1 MSTYTPSLSPRLLL
15 GTGSLFALVCVTP
28 VHAAGVNAGT
38 LIENTASA
46 TFKAGSQT
54 GTIRSNKVVIR
65 VDELLDVAVTS
76 LAASELVLQSET
88 GVLPFAVTNSG
99 NGPEAFVLTV
109 DAAMSGNQFSP
120 QIIGL
125 AIDSNDNGTY
135 EAGVD
140 QMLAGGAQTPVLASD
155 GAARIFVLAALPDG
169 ASDAQL
175 ARVQLVAAAATGS
188 GAPGTSFADKGE
200 GGGNAVVGLTTA
212 RNAAQAAMRSSLASV
227 SLIKSARVVDPFG
240 GTAPIPGAKVTY
252 QLVAEVS
259 GSGIAQ
265 GLAVTDV
272 IPAGTTY
279 TAGSLSLD
287 GAALTDGEDG
297 DAGKAGS
304 SGVSVALGDAAGGTR
319 FTVNFTVQIN

>member
-1 MSTYTPSLSPRLLL
+1 MSTYASSLSPRLLL
-15 GTGSLFALVCVTP
+15 GTSGLLALACATP
-28 VHAAGVNAGT
+28 VQAAGVNAGT

-46 TFKAGSQT
+46 TFKAGSQS
-54 GTIRSNKVVIR
+54 GTITSNKVVIR
-65 VDELLDVAVTS
+65 VDELLDVAVAS
-76 LAASELVLQSET
+76 LAASELVLRSET
-88 GVLPFAVTNSG
+88 GVLSFAVTNSG

-109 DAAMSGNQFSP
+109 DAATTGNQFSP

-135 EAGVD
+135 EPGVD
-140 QMLAGGAQTPVLASD
+140 QLLAAAAQTPVLAPD
-155 GAARIFVLAALPDG
+155 AAARIFVLAAIPDG

-175 ARVQLVAAAATGS
+175 ARVELVATALTGS
-188 GAPGTSFADKGE
+188 GTPGTSFAAKGE
-200 GGGNAVVGLTTA
+200 GGGNAVVGLSTA
-212 RNAAQAAMRSSLASV
+212 RSAANAAVRSSLASV
-227 SLIKSARVVDPFG
+227 SLVKSARVVDPFG

-265 GLAVTDV
+265 GLEVRDV

-279 TAGSLSLD
+279 AAGSLTLD
-287 GAALTDGEDG
+287 GSALTDGADS
-297 DAGKAGS
+297 DAGQADSNGI
-304 SGVSVALGDAAGGTR
+304 GVLLGDAAGGTR

>member
-1 MSTYTPSLSPRLLL
+1 MSTYVPSLSPRLLL

-140 QMLAGGAQTPVLASD
+140 QMLAGAQTPVLASD

-297 DAGKAGS
+297 DAGRAGS